1 MQNAFNNAIIIVM
14 QQANEKDKFTAER
27 QAMVRVQLKKRD
39 ITDPAVLRVMADVP
53 REKFIPAECLDGAYF
68 DGPLPIGCGQTIS
81 QPYIVAL
88 MTQEL
93 KVDKN
98 SEVLEIGTGSG
109 YQTAVLAKLA
119 KEVYTIER
127 IEHLTLNA
135 QRILAEMNITN
146 VKFHTGDGTIGW
158 PQEKSFDRIIITAA
172 TPEMPNPLLEQLKT
186 GGLAVVPLGADYV
199 QELVVIEKT
208 VDGLKTK
215 SVCGCRFVKLIGKF
229 GYSE

>member
-1 MQNAFNNAIIIVM
+1 M

-27 QAMVRVQLKKRD
+27 QIMIRRHLKGRD
-39 ITDPAVLRVMADVP
+39 IIDPAVLGVMADVP
-53 REKFIPAECLDGAYF
+53 REKFISAEYLEEAYF
-68 DGPLPIGCGQTIS
+68 DGPLSIGYGQTIS

-93 KVDKN
+93 KVDKDCD
-98 SEVLEIGTGSG
+98 VLEIGTGSG
-109 YQTAVLAKLA
+109 YQTAILAKLA

-158 PQEKSFDRIIITAA
+158 PFDSAQGRPEQRQFDRIIITAA
-172 TPEMPNPLLEQLKT
+172 TPQMPKPLLEQLKT
-186 GGLAVVPLGADYV
+186 GGIAVVPLGVDYV
-199 QELVVIEKT
+199 QELVTIEKT
-208 VDGLKTK
+208 DGGLKTK

-229 GYSE
+229 GYPE